1 MTPSARI
8 VGVNTALLSG
18 CGKKG
23 CKEILPE
30 AMWMNIKKDKSHLN
44 ILMGHHPIN
53 DISDEKI
60 ISGQIDSRFHLQ
72 ISGHRHI
79 QTTNNKQLSFK
90 ITSAAFE
97 PECVSSVKDANQ
109 YYPVYN
115 VIDIERNDTGYL
127 IKDKPVVWKWNNPC
141 FIEDN
146 AVEFYAFQSNPT
158 SVQTRTK
165 KQNNSSTVSEEPN
178 QELMKV
184 MLQSMGY
191 DHRRQVISRTFDEPI
206 SGATEN
212 IDTVV
217 DTAENANL
225 TKVLYAATL
234 IKFGESMYQIY
245 SKNTTPKHPKGKST
259 K

>member
-1 MTPSARI
+1 M
-8 VGVNTALLSG
+8 
-18 CGKKG
+18 
-23 CKEILPE
+23 
-30 AMWMNIKKDKSHLN
+30 
-44 ILMGHHPIN
+44 
-53 DISDEKI
+53 
-60 ISGQIDSRFHLQ
+60 
-72 ISGHRHI
+72 
-79 QTTNNKQLSFK
+79 
-90 ITSAAFE
+90 
-97 PECVSSVKDANQ
+97 
-109 YYPVYN
+109 
-115 VIDIERNDTGYL
+115 